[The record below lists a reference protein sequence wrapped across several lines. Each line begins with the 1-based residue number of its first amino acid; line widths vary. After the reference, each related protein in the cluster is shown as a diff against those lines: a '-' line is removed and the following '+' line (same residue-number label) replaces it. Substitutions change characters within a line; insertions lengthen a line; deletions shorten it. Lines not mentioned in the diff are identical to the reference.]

1 MSDWSEEFGY
11 ILRKVGRTAGSAARA
26 VKSALDNDPNEILC
40 YRGFGNASR
49 AWIYGRVV
57 EKREFGAATEGDST
71 LRNLLNTYRRADSDP
86 LPFADVSVT
95 WGGTT
100 AAMRADDEGF
110 FGGWIDSVANDP
122 HSIARDYTVELVAPI
137 AAGGNVLKS
146 AGEVFVPSDT
156 VRFGVI
162 SDIDDTVIQSRV
174 SSFIQAARAMMLGN
188 ARTRLPFPGVA
199 AFYRALQNG
208 SSGDEKN
215 PIFYVS
221 SSPWNIYDV
230 ISEFMGLQHIPAG
243 PILLR
248 DWDIAIGAL
257 SSSRHFEHKSV
268 AIKNILGMYPHLSFI
283 LIGDSSQHD
292 PEIYSQVVSQFP
304 GRIHAVYIRDVIRS
318 PERTTSMKQL
328 AEEILAAHATLVIS
342 DDTLGAARHAA
353 GRGWID
359 SGALTGVGDEKRAD
373 EGTSGSKVAVPD
385 GGKPGSP
392 APPEVIGES

>member
-11 ILRKVGRTAGSAARA
+11 ILRKVARTAGSAARA
-26 VKSALDNDPNEILC
+26 VKSALDDDANEILC
-40 YRGFGNASR
+40 YRGFGNSSG
-49 AWIYGRVV
+49 AWIYGRVI
-57 EKREFGAATEGDST
+57 EKREFGVSTEGDST
-71 LRNLLNTYRRADSDP
+71 LRNLLNTYRRAYSDP
-86 LPFADVSVT
+86 LPFADVNAT

-100 AAMRADDEGF
+100 VAMKADDEGF
-110 FGGWIDSVANDP
+110 FGGWIDGTSNDP
-122 HSIARDYTVELVAPI
+122 GNIARKYTVELVAPI
-137 AAGGNVLKS
+137 AAGGNVLKG
-146 AGEVFVPSDT
+146 AGEIFVPPDT
-156 VRFGVI
+156 ARFGVI

-174 SSFIQAARAMMLGN
+174 SSFIQAARTVMLEN

-199 AFYRALQNG
+199 AFYRALANG

-230 ISEFMGLQHIPAG
+230 ISEFMSLQNIPAG

-268 AIKNILGMYPHLSFI
+268 AIKSILGMYPHLSFI

-292 PEIYSQVVSQFP
+292 PEIYSHVVSEFP

-318 PERTTSMKQL
+318 SERTTSMKKL
-328 AEEILAAHATLVIS
+328 AEEIFAAHVTLVIS

-353 GRGWID
+353 GCGWID
-359 SGALTGVGDEKRAD
+359 SGALPGVGDEKRAD

-392 APPEVIGES
+392 APSELIGEN